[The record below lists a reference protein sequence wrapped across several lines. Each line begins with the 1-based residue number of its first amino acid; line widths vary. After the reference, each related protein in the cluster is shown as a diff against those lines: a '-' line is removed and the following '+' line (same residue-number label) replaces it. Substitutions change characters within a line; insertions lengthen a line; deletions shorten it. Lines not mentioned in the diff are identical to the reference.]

1 MMNLPTSSPWISLY
15 KPKTQAFLRLFCFPY
30 AGGGASI
37 FRDWAASLPASVE
50 VCPIQLPG
58 RESRIQERPFNRVT
72 DLVPALS
79 SALQPYLDKPFAFW
93 GHSMGALIS
102 FELARQLR
110 RENRPGPLH
119 LLVSGH
125 RAPQLPDLVSP
136 IHQLPEREFVR
147 ELRLLNGTP
156 EAVLQHAELMQL
168 IAPILRAD
176 FALLET
182 YTYTVEAPL
191 DCSISAFGGLQ
202 DERAGNSDL
211 KAWQEQTQQNFNLHL
226 FPGDHFYL
234 HDHRL
239 QLFLV
244 ISEELRQL
252 LTWIPHFHM

>member
-1 MMNLPTSSPWISLY
+1 MNLSSSSPWLSLY
-15 KPKTQAFLRLFCFPY
+15 KPKAQAYLRLFCFPF
-30 AGGGASI
+30 AGSGASI
-37 FRDWAASLPASVE
+37 FRDWAESLPASVE

-72 DLVPALS
+72 ALVPALS
-79 SALQPYLDKPFAFW
+79 SALRPYLDKPFAFW
-93 GHSMGALIS
+93 GHSMGALIG

-110 RENRPGPLH
+110 REYRPGPLH

-125 RAPQLPDLVSP
+125 RAPQLPDSVSP

-168 IAPILRAD
+168 MVPVLRAD

-182 YTYTVEAPL
+182 YTYTAAAPL

-202 DERAGNSDL
+202 DERVSNNDL
-211 KAWQEQTQQNFNLHL
+211 KAWREQTQQAFNLRL
-226 FPGDHFYL
+226 FPGDHFYF
-234 HDHRL
+234 HSHRS
-239 QLFLV
+239 QLFSV
-244 ISEELRQL
+244 ISQELRQL

>member
-1 MMNLPTSSPWISLY
+1 MSLY
-15 KPKTQAFLRLFCFPY
+15 KPKAQAYLRLFCFPY

-58 RESRIQERPFNRVT
+58 RESRIQERPFHRVT
-72 DLVPALS
+72 ALVSALS
-79 SALQPYLDKPFAFW
+79 CALQPYLDKPFAFW
-93 GHSMGALIS
+93 GHSMGALIA

-110 RENRPGPLH
+110 RENKPGPLH

-125 RAPQLPDLVSP
+125 RAPQLPDSVPP

-156 EAVLQHAELMQL
+156 ETVLQHAELMQL
-168 IAPILRAD
+168 MMPILRAD
-176 FALLET
+176 FALAET

-191 DCSISAFGGLQ
+191 DCSISVFGGLQ
-202 DERAGNSDL
+202 DERVGNNDL
-211 KAWQEQTQQNFNLHL
+211 KPWQEQTWQDFSLRL
-226 FPGDHFYL
+226 FPGDHFYF
-234 HDHRL
+234 HSHRS
-239 QLFLV
+239 QLFLAM
-244 ISEELRQL
+244 SEELRRI